1 MEEDSMVP
9 VAETLA
15 PPTDDPKVTVAAT
28 AGRAEIDTSTPF
40 VSVREAV
47 DRFGGSA
54 VWKSQL
60 RQLFHP
66 DKLHFS
72 EDVEVIKVEEQAAQ
86 LEKDLI
92 LKERETLDVL
102 KELEMTKKIVDGLKL
117 RLQKE
122 TSETN
127 TIPATNSDGIKLHPV
142 PEVEEHG
149 PHDPEKNVGID
160 DPSMGGV
167 NQSPGQM
174 LVELKQ
180 AKANLNRTTSDLAGI
195 RTSIKM
201 LSIKIEEEKLLLE
214 ETQEKLSSNNALIS
228 SLEDDLNQTTEKLQR
243 AKGLVNEKPED
254 PSNILQEI
262 NQMDSELEQSRRT
275 TEATKFEVT
284 KLASELEQTKA
295 SIKTADIRWLAA
307 KKMEEAAKAAEAVAL
322 ADIKALISSNDSILG
337 LQSACGVTLSMEEY
351 ITLASKA
358 QEADQVARKKVEA
371 AVVQVDEA
379 NMSKSELL
387 MRVEEANSEA
397 KKCKKALEDALK
409 RVEVA
414 TRAKLEVEVSLQR
427 WRSEHG
433 QKRHSIHNSTKFK
446 NYAAHHRKDSRVLDL
461 NDSTLVTD
469 MPSSGSR
476 QPLSIGQILS
486 MKLMGPGSPEE
497 YDRGAWEKENKNP
510 TVSLGQMLNKRHG
523 VLPSPMTDNLS
534 LHKQFSAKRKKIG
547 FVGFPLLLAKQS
559 KKNKKK
565 RQSLSTR

>member
-9 VAETLA
+9 VPETLA
-15 PPTDDPKVTVAAT
+15 APTDDPKVTVAAA
-28 AGRAEIDTSTPF
+28 AGRAEIDTSVPF

-54 VWKSQL
+54 VWNSQL

-66 DKLHFS
+66 DKLLFS

-127 TIPATNSDGIKLHPV
+127 MIPATNSDGIKLHPV

-160 DPSMGGV
+160 DPSMV
-167 NQSPGQM
+167 VKQSPGQM

-180 AKANLNRTTSDLAGI
+180 AKANLNKTTSDLAGI
-195 RTSIKM
+195 QTSIKM
-201 LSIKIEEEKLLLE
+201 LSMKIEEEKLLLE
-214 ETQEKLSSNNALIS
+214 ETQEKLSSNNVLIS

-262 NQMDSELEQSRRT
+262 NQMNSEIEQSRRT

-284 KLASELEQTKA
+284 KLASELEQTNA
-295 SIKTADIRWLAA
+295 SIKTAEIRWLAA

-322 ADIKALISSNDSILG
+322 ADIKALMSSNDSILG

-358 QEADQVARKKVEA
+358 QEADQVARRKVEA

-387 MRVEEANSEA
+387 TRAEEANSEA
-397 KKCKKALEDALK
+397 KRCKKALEDALK

-414 TRAKLEVEVSLQR
+414 TRAKLEVEDSLRR

-461 NDSTLVTD
+461 NDLTLVTD

-486 MKLMGPGSPEE
+486 MKLMGPGSPVE
-497 YDRGAWEKENKNP
+497 YERGAWEKENKKP

-523 VLPSPMTDNLS
+523 VLPSPMTDNVS